1 MQMLYTLVLGDLGGT
16 VLQLSIFDQIKEDNF
31 SNKKGINKNLLIY
44 NPVEDD
50 IAKKLYNDQNYGLN
64 NSENYINWNSFL
76 DLLDNDK
83 NVDPLAKVTW

>member
-1 MQMLYTLVLGDLGGT
+1 MLYTLVLGDLGGT